1 MSFTLGTQTM
11 DNSKNQEIVKN
22 VFTTFLEENGHRKT
36 PERYA
41 ILQEIYDSDDHF
53 DVESLY
59 IKMKTK
65 NYRVSRATLYNTIEL
80 LLDCKLVRKHQ
91 FGSAQAQYEKS
102 YFDRQ
107 HDHVILTDTG
117 EVVEFCDPRIQSI
130 KKTIEEVF
138 DIKINTHSL
147 YFYGTRNKEE
157 KVTD

>member
-1 MSFTLGTQTM
+1 M
-11 DNSKNQEIVKN
+11 NNNKNQEIVKN
-22 VFTTFLEENGHRKT
+22 VFTAFLEEKGHRKT

-80 LLDCKLVRKHQ
+80 LLECKLVRKHQ
-91 FGSAQAQYEKS
+91 FGKNQAQYEKS

-138 DIKINTHSL
+138 DIKINNHSL
-147 YFYGTRNKEE
+147 YFYGTRNKKEE
-157 KVTD
+157 NLTE